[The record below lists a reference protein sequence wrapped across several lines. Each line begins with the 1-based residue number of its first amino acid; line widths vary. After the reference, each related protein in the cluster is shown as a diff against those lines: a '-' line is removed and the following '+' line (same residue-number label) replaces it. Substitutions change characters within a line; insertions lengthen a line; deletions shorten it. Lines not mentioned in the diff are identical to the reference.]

1 MSEDILARI
10 VELGQKASELVAKGH
25 LLRAAEYHGRAA
37 DTARALG
44 DDNLV
49 LVSSLLSKVWA
60 LGSYWTTF
68 FSGVPGQ
75 EESSHSFAA
84 VKEGITLLSESVA
97 SLERRRVAGTLL
109 EGKCTELEESWF
121 EVPEH
126 CRKGLTGAELRSLAK
141 LVGYEQYLRAAVQAT
156 PYLSITLHRGAV
168 SNMQAQQFVRHLVQ
182 ALELMQ
188 LPRRHNDKPLPFE
201 AKLYEGLCLATAH
214 AGALLG
220 EPRLLQVL
228 TDAKQRLERS
238 GVLQLR
244 KIGEQSR
251 APPAG
256 SQSIADF
263 EAAVVNSMAAPGLRH
278 CALASCGAKE
288 AHPSHYKACAACRG
302 VVYCCKEHQQQ
313 HWPSHKAACKAARK
327 EAVGTER
334 RRVKCPWR

>member
-10 VELGQKASELVAKGH
+10 SELGQKASELVAKGH
-25 LLRAAEYHGRAA
+25 LLRAAEYQGRAA
-37 DTARALG
+37 DAARALG

-49 LVSSLLSKVWA
+49 LVSSLLSKV
-60 LGSYWTTF
+60 LVLSSYWSTR

-141 LVGYEQYLRAAVQAT
+141 LVGYEQYLRAAMCVAPLIST
-156 PYLSITLHRGAV
+156 TWHCPVLSNV
-168 SNMQAQQFVRHLVQ
+168 KSQQFVLLMVQ
-182 ALELMQ
+182 AAEMVQ
-188 LPRRHNDKPLPFE
+188 LPRLHSDISLLSEISF
-201 AKLYEGLCLATAH
+201 YEGLCLATAH
-214 AGALLG
+214 AGASLG

-238 GVLQLR
+238 GVLQKR
-244 KIGEQSR
+244 KIAEHSR
-251 APPAG
+251 ASRTAG
-256 SQSIADF
+256 S
-263 EAAVVNSMAAPGLRH
+263 LRPFKL
-278 CALASCGAKE
+278 C
-288 AHPSHYKACAACRG
+288 
-302 VVYCCKEHQQQ
+302 
-313 HWPSHKAACKAARK
+313 W
-327 EAVGTER
+327 
-334 RRVKCPWR
+334 